1 MANSLGAF
9 FLLAFAVAAD
19 GFFTVPSS
27 TLSKFI
33 TSKETVPLMRHPAK
47 FRTRFGAPARM
58 AMDEDELDRKLREL
72 AAERGRSLDEV
83 MGDSVKSK
91 QRIEDAQSA
100 RVEEASAERARLS
113 GSAEAAARGR
123 STDNIV
129 DSPSFL
135 KQALNAADQQ
145 ERDSAAAT
153 PQARQK
159 SSMEGVDIDPR
170 GFIVPKV

>member
-1 MANSLGAF
+1 M
-9 FLLAFAVAAD
+9 
-19 GFFTVPSS
+19 
-27 TLSKFI
+27 
-33 TSKETVPLMRHPAK
+33 MRYPAK
-47 FRTRFGAPARM
+47 FRTRFGTLARM
-58 AMDEDELDRKLREL
+58 AMDEDELDRRLREL

-83 MGDSVKSK
+83 MGDSVKSN
-91 QRIEDAQSA
+91 QRIQDAQSA
-100 RVEEASAERARLS
+100 RIEEASAEKARLS

-145 ERDSAAAT
+145 ERDSALAT
-153 PQARQK
+153 PQVRQK
-159 SSMEGVDIDPR
+159 SSMDGVDIDPR